1 MNLRELFDY
10 QRFESNDHLNRLIND
25 TVNIYS
31 GVTLSE
37 SELMMVAAAGEK
49 KPKEDKDKLDKK

>member
-10 QRFESNDHLNRLIND
+10 QRFESNDHLKKLIND
-25 TVNIYS
+25 TVNRYS

-49 KPKEDKDKLDKK
+49 KPKEDKDKLNKK

>member
-25 TVNIYS
+25 TVNRDS

>member
-25 TVNIYS
+25 TVNRYS

-37 SELMMVAAAGEK
+37 SELRMVAAAGEK

>member
-25 TVNIYS
+25 TVNRYS
-31 GVTLSE
+31 SVTLSE
-37 SELMMVAAAGEK
+37 SELMMVAAAGEE

>member
-1 MNLRELFDY
+1 MNLKSLFNY

-25 TVNIYS
+25 TVNRYS

-37 SELMMVAAAGEK
+37 SELMMVAAAGEE
-49 KPKEDKDKLDKK
+49 KPKEDKEKLDKK

>member
-25 TVNIYS
+25 TVNRYY

-37 SELMMVAAAGEK
+37 CELMMVAAAGEK